1 MFKRKRCTEDD
12 ITNAVDI
19 ENDNLVD
26 SLCCQFKNI
35 DCNENEELLE
45 LRIAIL
51 SKENGKKILKK
62 TYERYNRYLSQIT
75 QWDNKIYIK
84 DLIQEYVK
92 LYETSILDIRNKY
105 KFLIYNMKLI
115 DYELLSIVDKEYL
128 IDNQLKKKLKK
139 FKRNFM

>member
-62 TYERYNRYLSQIT
+62 TY
-75 QWDNKIYIK
+75 
-84 DLIQEYVK
+84 
-92 LYETSILDIRNKY
+92 
-105 KFLIYNMKLI
+105 
-115 DYELLSIVDKEYL
+115 
-128 IDNQLKKKLKK
+128 
-139 FKRNFM
+139 